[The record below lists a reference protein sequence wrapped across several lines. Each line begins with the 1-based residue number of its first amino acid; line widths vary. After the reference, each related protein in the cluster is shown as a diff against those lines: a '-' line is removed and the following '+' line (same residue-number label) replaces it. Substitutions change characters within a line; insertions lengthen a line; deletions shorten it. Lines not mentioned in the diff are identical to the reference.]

1 MVLKLNWR
9 GIIMATLAV
18 FTANLTCINAL
29 VDIYYTKDTT
39 SFLMRSLQWVECMRT
54 PGNTAEICEPAAQHI
69 LNLWRAASADI
80 LISLL
85 GTEYFLLESSRLY
98 HPLFTSN
105 RPLLLFF
112 GLD

>member
-29 VDIYYTKDTT
+29 VDISYTEDTI
-39 SFLMRSLQWVECMRT
+39 SFMMRSLQWVECMRT
-54 PGNTAEICEPAAQHI
+54 PGNTTGICEPGAQPI
-69 LNLWRAASADI
+69 LNLWKAASADI

-85 GTEYFLLESSRLY
+85 GTEYLLLESSRPY
-98 HPLFTSN
+98 HPPFTSN
-105 RPLLLFF
+105 RPLLFVLNKR
-112 GLD
+112 